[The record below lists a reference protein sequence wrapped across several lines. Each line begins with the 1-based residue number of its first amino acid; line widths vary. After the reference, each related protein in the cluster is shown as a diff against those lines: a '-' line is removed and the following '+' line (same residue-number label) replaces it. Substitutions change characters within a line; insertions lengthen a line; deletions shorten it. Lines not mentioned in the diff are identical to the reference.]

1 MDIWMVY
8 DEDGRKRNEAY
19 VSLYR
24 ECCRRYRLNVR
35 VVADTEVKG
44 LVRAGE
50 RPLCVF
56 VRTIQ
61 PKINRFFEDNSI
73 PVFNSYHV
81 SRICNH
87 KGKTL
92 KYLREDVLCVPGVTL
107 GQQSLPRIVSMDLEE
122 VRRFFIRTFSY
133 SSFEEQERAMI
144 AQADDFVL
152 KTADGHGG
160 REVYSLCKE
169 RHRIRE
175 AFITAPKSGGRCL
188 EYVLQPMV
196 RPGRSSYRD
205 MRVYVVGTRII
216 AAVTRSSADDFRAN
230 FSRGA
235 KAELTELT
243 PFQKKTVDRVTRRF
257 DFGMAGIDFLFTD
270 DGRMALNE
278 VEDVA
283 GSRMLYECA
292 PETDLV
298 GEYIKYVLEEKL
310 HDRQEDMR

>member
-1 MDIWMVY
+1 MDIWMIY
-8 DEDGRKRNEAY
+8 GHEGRKRNEAY
-19 VSLYR
+19 VNLYR
-24 ECCRRYRLNVR
+24 EHCRRYSLNVR
-35 VVADTEVKG
+35 VVADTEAEG
-44 LVRAGE
+44 LVQAGE

-61 PKINRFFEDNSI
+61 PQINRFFEDHAI

-92 KYLREDVLCVPGVTL
+92 EYLKEDVLCVPAITL
-107 GQQSLPRIVSMDLEE
+107 GQPLLPRIVAMDLEE
-122 VRRFFIRTFSY
+122 VRQFFVRMFSY
-133 SSFEEQERAMI
+133 STFEEQERTMI
-144 AQADDFVL
+144 GQADDFVL

-160 REVYSLCKE
+160 SEVYSLCKE
-169 RHRIRE
+169 KCQIRE
-175 AFITAPKSGGRCL
+175 NFIAAPKSGERSF

-205 MRVYVVGTRII
+205 MRVYVVGTRIV

-235 KAELTELT
+235 KAELTGLT
-243 PFQKKTVDRVTRRF
+243 PLQRKTVGCVAGRF

-270 DGRMALNE
+270 GGRMALNE

-283 GSRMLYECA
+283 GARMLYECA
-292 PETDLV
+292 PDIDIV
-298 GEYIKYVLEEKL
+298 GEYVKYVLEEKL
-310 HDRQEDMR
+310 HYRQEGMR